1 VVILT
6 RGWFVLQ
13 LPVINGLNVE
23 TGEGNGD
30 VIRIADYGYVCEVG
44 GGEVQRGD
52 GADGAAAY
60 DQYILLLDIRH
71 AMKIMSDEETERECR
86 TSCDVAMGLGY
97 ACREDSA
104 VFLHEVGSW
113 R

>member
-1 VVILT
+1 
-6 RGWFVLQ
+6 
-13 LPVINGLNVE
+13 VINGLNVE
-23 TGEGNGD
+23 TGEANGD
-30 VIRIADYGYVCEVG
+30 VIRIAHDADVCEIR

-52 GADGAAAY
+52 GANRPAAY

-71 AMKIMSDEETERECR
+71 AMTIMSDEETERECR
-86 TSCDVAMGLGY
+86 TSCDVAMGPGY